1 MRKSHWDMMGEKIY
15 GLGSMLYIDIENGE
29 DIFGHDGKSTPP
41 INTAIRINP
50 ISGDGIIILET
61 GNPNLATK
69 LASDWVFLET
79 EKTDTL
85 LFTMLLGKMTKLIFA
100 GILLIC
106 VLGIGIGIWRKRRKT
121 AANKGFGEKGAEVLN

>member
-1 MRKSHWDMMGEKIY
+1 MMGERIY
-15 GLGSMLYIDIENGE
+15 GLGTMLYIDIDKNE

-50 ISGDGIIILET
+50 ITGDGIIILET

-79 EKTDTL
+79 GKTDTL
-85 LFTMLLGKMTKLIFA
+85 LFTMLLGKMIKLIIA
-100 GILLIC
+100 GILLIS
-106 VLGIGIGIWRKRRKT
+106 VLGIAIGMRRKRRKT
-121 AANKGFGEKGAEVLN
+121 AANMGIAASVAGR